1 MSIIAVSGAMAAAV
15 SDGTPR
21 PKSGGLKLR
30 ILSAAVMLPVA
41 VGATW
46 LGGWFFAALIALA
59 GVAMLWEWARL
70 PGELAM
76 NVVVTGSLALV
87 AALYLCL
94 SGDFGWSAVL
104 IALAAV
110 VVGFLQRHRFVWH
123 AAGFIYIGLPCIV
136 LLWLREIPDHGLLV
150 VFWLLVVVWA
160 TDIGAYAAGRTIG
173 GPKLIPAIS
182 PNKTWAGLFG
192 GMLSAGIAG
201 GLLALIDPRLPSLP
215 LAVFGA
221 LLAVVAQAG
230 DFTES
235 AVKRRF
241 GVKDSSHLIPGH
253 GGVLDRVD
261 GLLFAAPVL
270 ALALLLWRD
279 RLWM

>member
-1 MSIIAVSGAMAAAV
+1 MAAAV
-15 SDGTPR
+15 SDGKVQ
-21 PKSGGLKLR
+21 PKTSGLKLR
-30 ILSAAVMLPVA
+30 VLSAAVMLPVA
-41 VGATW
+41 IGATW
-46 LGGWFFAALIALA
+46 LGGWFFAILITLA

-70 PGELAM
+70 PGDLAM

-87 AALYLCL
+87 AALYLSL
-94 SGDFGWSAVL
+94 SGDVGLSLLLIGAAAIVL
-104 IALAAV
+104 
-110 VVGFLQRHRFVWH
+110 GFLQRHRFAWH
-123 AAGFIYIGLPCIV
+123 AIGFIYIAVPCIV
-136 LLWLREIPDHGLLV
+136 LLWLREIPDRGLLI
-150 VFWLLVVVWA
+150 VFWLLVVVWS

-173 GPKLIPAIS
+173 GPKLIAAIS

-201 GLLALIDPRLPSLP
+201 ALMAGFDTQLPVAYLA
-215 LAVFGA
+215 AFGA

-235 AVKRRF
+235 AVKRRL

-253 GGVLDRVD
+253 GGVLDRLD
-261 GLLFAAPVL
+261 GLLFAAPAL
-270 ALALLLWRD
+270 ALALLIWRD